1 MLFKSIPVDWT
12 VIPGVKQVK
21 VYNDEEMTSPF
32 IALHFGEIPQGE
44 TRDFTFYV
52 RNEGKI
58 VTDVVVSPK
67 GDPGAA
73 AINLTPSSA
82 SLAADES
89 VSMVIEIVV
98 SPISPL
104 EAGAITI
111 EVSDGEA

>member
-58 VTDVVVSPK
+58 VTDVVIMPV
-67 GDPGAA
+67 GDPGDATVSLMP
-73 AINLTPSSA
+73 NSFN
-82 SLAADES
+82 LAAGES
-89 VSMVIEIVV
+89 VSVVIEIVV

-104 EAGAITI
+104 ETGAITL